1 MKYLFVS
8 GLIIYSLSAIAFEK
22 QYFGFG
28 VILIGLSMFLFIN
41 SFLTYLLDRI
51 EIKPKDRIINTNENN
66 NEFVN
71 WVNVSEQ
78 LPNSTNYLLLYDGQF
93 VGYGYYSFVHRKFTV
108 VDYAD
113 YKDIIKW
120 AEIPCGGLK

>member
-1 MKYLFVS
+1 
-8 GLIIYSLSAIAFEK
+8 
-22 QYFGFG
+22 
-28 VILIGLSMFLFIN
+28 MFLFIN

-108 VDYAD
+108 VDYAEH
-113 YKDIIKW
+113 KDIIKW